1 MLSEVIDLLSIVSK
15 NSSIALE
22 YFNSQKIRLISP
34 TRDLEIEY
42 RLLKDKMEQIK
53 YTKGSPNF
61 TQLAQMKRSII
72 NPENSKERL
81 RNFTF
86 VKMLDVKI
94 GSNKKDLGLTFS
106 HLPQKPTA
114 KNSYETH
121 KSKNNLLA

>member
-22 YFNSQKIRLISP
+22 YINSQKIRLISP

-106 HLPQKPTA
+106 PLPQKPTA

-121 KSKNNLLA
+121 KSQNNLLA